1 MSINNLFIFGY
12 PYSTL
17 TEGSDGRDNQGK
29 FTGQAVF
36 SDEPQEDVKVL
47 DLDNAADPD
56 SEITPEQTRR
66 EIAQIEREMHAV
78 L

>member
-1 MSINNLFIFGY
+1 MIVIIV
-12 PYSTL
+12 
-17 TEGSDGRDNQGK
+17 EGGV
-29 FTGQAVF
+29 AVF

-47 DLDNAADPD
+47 DLDIAADPV

-66 EIAQIEREMHAV
+66 EIVQIEPEMRAV